1 MNFHRVVKS
10 TGKIFAGLL
19 CLSLL
24 ALSACSPCCV
34 KGDKTASRRAPGLA
48 GPIGVRGKAAEA
60 SQSWHFV
67 EERTTDGY

>member
-1 MNFHRVVKS
+1 MSFHRVAKS
-10 TGKIFAGLL
+10 TGKILAAVL

-24 ALSACSPCCV
+24 ALSACCPCSA
-34 KGDKTASRRAPGLA
+34 KGDKTASRRGPGLA

-60 SQSWHFV
+60 SQSWYFV